1 MTDEKKRFMIVDEDS
16 NFALFWEVA
25 ITEAFP
31 NSETK
36 ICRTGYEA
44 LDEVKN
50 EKYDFF
56 ISAWEMEAMSG
67 LIFMQKL
74 RQIFKYRRAPFLI
87 FSKELTDSQL
97 GLAREFGID
106 NYLLKPFDKDR
117 VKEKVTSMMLAES
130 SLDNTQRTLR
140 KVEDWIAE
148 NKISEALKV
157 IGDLLKPGPNAARAY
172 TLCGDMWARTEHL
185 DKAEKA
191 YLDAIKYD
199 PNYNQA
205 HQGLAK
211 LLIKLRR
218 FSEATKQLEALN
230 AKCPGSLDRMI
241 NLGNAYLGAG
251 DDKKAEAAFK
261 TVSEQ
266 DGNNTDAK
274 QGIGKVEFHRGN
286 MEVAA
291 RFFKESG
298 KGDELATYFNSLG
311 IAMVNQG
318 KFEDAIKLYQ
328 NAVGVLP
335 DRNRVHLLEFNIG
348 LAYRKN
354 EHFGQATNAF
364 ARAVIANAEY
374 EKAYQG
380 MALCMREAQTR
391 KQSYEKDLVQKAALA
406 FKEAHTNA
414 ESPSKAEAKAPT
426 A

>member
-1 MTDEKKRFMIVDEDS
+1 MNDDKKRFMIVDEDS
-16 NFALFWEVA
+16 NFAVFWEVA
-25 ITEAFP
+25 IHEAFP

-44 LDEVKN
+44 LDEAKGG
-50 EKYDFF
+50 KYDFF

-106 NYLLKPFDKDR
+106 NYLLKPFDKER
-117 VKEKVTSMMLAES
+117 VKEKVTSMMLAEAN
-130 SLDNTQRTLR
+130 LDNTQRTLR

-148 NKISEALKV
+148 NKINEALKV

-172 TLCGDMWARTEHL
+172 CLYGDLWSRTEHH
-185 DKAEKA
+185 DKAEKG
-191 YLDAIKYD
+191 YLESIKFD

-218 FSEATKQLEALN
+218 FEEATKQLESLN
-230 AKCPGSLDRMI
+230 TKCPGSLDRMI

-251 DDKKAEAAFK
+251 DDKKAEAVFK
-261 TVSEQ
+261 NAAAQDSEN
-266 DGNNTDAK
+266 GDAK
-274 QGIGKVEFHRGN
+274 QGLGKVEFNRGN
-286 MEVAA
+286 MAAAA

-318 KFEDAIKLYQ
+318 KFDDAIKLYQ
-328 NAVGVLP
+328 NAIGVLP
-335 DRNRVHLLEFNIG
+335 EKNKVHLLEFNIG

-354 EHFGQATNAF
+354 EQLGLATNAF
-364 ARAVIANAEY
+364 ARAVLSNAEY

-391 KQSYEKDLVQKAALA
+391 NQPYEKELVQKAAQA
-406 FKEAHTNA
+406 FKAAHTENDSQSKTETQHA
-414 ESPSKAEAKAPT
+414 ET
-426 A
+426 